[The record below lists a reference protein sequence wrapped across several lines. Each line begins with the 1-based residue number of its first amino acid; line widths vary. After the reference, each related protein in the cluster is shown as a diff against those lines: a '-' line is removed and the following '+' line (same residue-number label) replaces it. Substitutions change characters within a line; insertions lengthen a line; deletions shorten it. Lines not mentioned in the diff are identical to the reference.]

1 MNTGPLLAL
10 EFSTE
15 RASVALW
22 QEGRILASRE
32 DEGAAPSGRV
42 WSLLDSVL
50 AEARRTW
57 DDLGGIAYG
66 AGPGGFTGVRLACG
80 IAQGLGLGL
89 GIPLFP
95 VSTLECLTEVAPH
108 PRIVVALDARM
119 NQVYLAA
126 YERQDSGWQECL
138 PPRLCSPGDLSGLP
152 DLPAGDWWGAGSGAV
167 AWNTLLTLRWASQWQ
182 GTIPGLSPH
191 ATHIAALAGQARKRT
206 TGVSPAAA
214 QPIYLRQRVA
224 LTRAERGL

>member
-1 MNTGPLLAL
+1 MNPDLLLAL

-22 QEGRILASRE
+22 QEGQILATHQ
-32 DEGAAPSGRV
+32 DEGAAPSERI

-50 AEARRTW
+50 AKAQRTW
-57 DDLGGIAYG
+57 EDLGGIAYG

-95 VSTLECLTEVAPH
+95 ISTLECLTEVAPH
-108 PRIVVALDARM
+108 PRVVVALDARM

-126 YERQDSGWQECL
+126 YERQGEEWQERL
-138 PPRLCSPGDLSGLP
+138 PPQLCHPTDLP
-152 DLPAGDWWGAGSGAV
+152 DLPAGDWWGVGSGAV
-167 AWNTLLTLRWASQWQ
+167 AWNTLLDARWGPQWQ
-182 GTIPGLSPH
+182 GTVPGLFPH

-206 TGVSPAAA
+206 AGVSPAAA